1 MSGRKAGGVQ
11 QPFCAQNHEDKNV
24 KENDMA
30 GWKEQAAA
38 LFFDGKKNINQISD
52 ELHVSRQSVSGHLKT
67 LPGYEEE
74 KEARKI
80 ANRARRREY
89 KREKNR
95 QYREE
100 YRSRVTAETMR
111 REHDIAVMLL
121 SHEKY

>member
-1 MSGRKAGGVQ
+1 M
-11 QPFCAQNHEDKNV
+11 D
-24 KENDMA
+24 
-30 GWKEQAAA
+30 WKERARQ
-38 LFFDGKKNINQISD
+38 LFFDEKKNINQIA
-52 ELHVSRQSVSGHLKT
+52 EETGISRQSISGYLKT

-74 KEARKI
+74 KEARKSG
-80 ANRARRREY
+80 NRLRRKEY